1 MTDHS
6 VKMLT
11 QRVGRLETDM
21 AAKHLSSPS
30 QDHTALV
37 DAYKA
42 LLRVEAEKR
51 LDLVDAISTL
61 RADMVSVE
69 GKKSNVQVSL
79 FASSARSFD

>member
-1 MTDHS
+1 
-6 VKMLT
+6 MLT
-11 QRVGRLETDM
+11 QRVDRLETAM
-21 AAKHLSSPS
+21 AAKHLSSAS

-42 LLRVEAEKR
+42 LLRVEADRR

-79 FASSARSFD
+79 FASGIRSSD

>member
-1 MTDHS
+1 MTDCP

-11 QRVGRLETDM
+11 QRVGKLETDL
-21 AAKHLSSPS
+21 AAKDRSSAS

-42 LLRVEAEKR
+42 LLRVEADKR
-51 LDLVDAISTL
+51 LDLGDAISIL

-79 FASSARSFD
+79 FASSARSFH

>member
-1 MTDHS
+1 MTDYP

-11 QRVGRLETDM
+11 QRVGKLETDM
-21 AAKHLSSPS
+21 AAKHLSSAS

-42 LLRVEAEKR
+42 LLRVEADKR

-61 RADMVSVE
+61 RADIVSVDV
-69 GKKSNVQVSL
+69 KKSNVQVSL
-79 FASSARSFD
+79 LQYPEF

>member
-1 MTDHS
+1 
-6 VKMLT
+6 MLT
-11 QRVGRLETDM
+11 QRVGKLETGM
-21 AAKHLSSPS
+21 AAKHLSSAS

-51 LDLVDAISTL
+51 LDLVDAVSIL

-69 GKKSNVQVSL
+69 VRKSNGQVSL